1 MIRYNEP
8 LQVHPIEVLRHI
20 HPLAD
25 KLNNVLLADMDKTS
39 DQQKIQ
45 AEAHHLIILHKED
58 LRGNHLQII
67 MVNDLRQISLT
78 GEQIR
83 IPLQTHMGNTN
94 EQQEI

>member
-1 MIRYNEP
+1 
-8 LQVHPIEVLRHI
+8 
-20 HPLAD
+20 
-25 KLNNVLLADMDKTS
+25 MDKTS